1 MLAGAVLAGGR
12 VEVGLPSAAWFL
24 ATACGV
30 VLLGFLARREGLRYR
45 RLLTATAPAAGIV
58 ATMYASDEVAHFL
71 GATSDLGILLA
82 TAHVAI
88 VVYAQ
93 RPSIAHRFLA
103 TGALGGLI
111 AAACVSLVGVAIADG
126 NAGSY
131 VTGLSWAAGMVAG
144 GAVGSWLAREE
155 ICVSRNVP
163 LPALPLLGAWIVA
176 VIASFPAAPRHELAT
191 SAGAQALGGL
201 LALMLAGVSVALMR
215 AERRQPGASA
225 LRTVKL
231 AAGMNVRVVVPLSL
245 LLIGLLQAASYSAV
259 TMDDLLHFWSVA
271 DNVSWHGTYPFWSD
285 RTDLPV
291 FPMTLF
297 LSFALLGH
305 TYPAAL
311 APLFAANLFL
321 PLAIFAAARAFE
333 ASRTV
338 AYAVAVLSVVFPLI
352 QVYSLGAVE
361 PDPIFILLLAL
372 ATMAVGRVVRAPER
386 RGWAVLLG
394 LLAGLAATT
403 RPEGPLYAGLFVLGA
418 IIATRRATTALAA
431 LSAAALVAPFV
442 VYVYSGL
449 GRPWPTASQSFSL
462 LQLSENA
469 GVIGSTTWRAASRIV
484 LMNDVRFAIL
494 MGTILA
500 LFALG
505 TVALATR
512 HPGLILMPLAV
523 VINVVGTIGLSA
535 STIRPEELSE
545 FVRHIAYPTPIVA
558 VMVAMGVGAASRFF
572 GRGTRSRFTL
582 AALSTVAAVY
592 LAAGSLYV
600 LGTPEEYFHGHTS
613 GSLLTSQIYVNAPEL
628 WQNQFELPCLPCP
641 ETEWNFADFR
651 AQLFDVYQP
660 FDNHGNSAGASYQ
673 TLTGAVAAFGL
684 VVSLLAEVTRSAK
697 GRDPVSGRDWRHSVL
712 ASLRRSKR
720 VPLGCLEKG
729 DDRAAKHNGHYASGG
744 GEGLGEVH
752 ASRGA

>member
-1 MLAGAVLAGGR
+1 
-12 VEVGLPSAAWFL
+12 
-24 ATACGV
+24 
-30 VLLGFLARREGLRYR
+30 
-45 RLLTATAPAAGIV
+45 
-58 ATMYASDEVAHFL
+58 MYASDEVAHFL
-71 GATSDLGILLA
+71 SATSDLGMLLA
-82 TAHVAI
+82 TAHVALVI
-88 VVYAQ
+88 YAQ
-93 RPSIAHRFLA
+93 SPSFANRFLA
-103 TGALGGLI
+103 TGAWGGLI
-111 AAACVSLVGVAIADG
+111 GAACASLVGLAIVDG
-126 NAGSY
+126 NAGSWAP
-131 VTGLSWAAGMVAG
+131 GLGWAGGVVAG
-144 GAVGSWLAREE
+144 GVLGRRSPSVEGSVTAR
-155 ICVSRNVP
+155 VP
-163 LPALPLLGAWIVA
+163 RSALPLLGAWIMA

-191 SAGAQALGGL
+191 SAGAQTLGVL
-201 LALMLAGVSVALMR
+201 LALILAGVSIALLR
-215 AERRQPGASA
+215 AERRQPGAST
-225 LRTVKL
+225 LQTMKL
-231 AAGMNVRVVVPLSL
+231 AANMNVRVVVPLSL
-245 LLIGLLQAASYSAV
+245 LLIGALQAASYSAV

-271 DNVSWHGTYPFWSD
+271 DSVAWHGAYPFWSN
-285 RTDLPV
+285 RSDLPV
-291 FPMTLF
+291 FPMTLL
-297 LSFALLGH
+297 LSFGLLGH

-311 APLFAANLFL
+311 APLFAANLLL
-321 PLAIFAAARAFE
+321 PLAIFGAARAFE
-333 ASRTV
+333 VSRTV
-338 AYAVAVLSVVFPLI
+338 AYVVAVLSVVFPLI

-386 RGWAVLLG
+386 RGWAVLLR

-582 AALSTVAAVY
+582 AALSTAAAVY

-684 VVSLLAEVTRSAK
+684 MVSLLAGAARPARCRAS
-697 GRDPVSGRDWRHSVL
+697 DSGRPSAFPGGRVTQ
-712 ASLRRSKR
+712 AECLRPKR
-720 VPLGCLEKG
+720 L
-729 DDRAAKHNGHYASGG
+729 S
-744 GEGLGEVH
+744 
-752 ASRGA
+752 